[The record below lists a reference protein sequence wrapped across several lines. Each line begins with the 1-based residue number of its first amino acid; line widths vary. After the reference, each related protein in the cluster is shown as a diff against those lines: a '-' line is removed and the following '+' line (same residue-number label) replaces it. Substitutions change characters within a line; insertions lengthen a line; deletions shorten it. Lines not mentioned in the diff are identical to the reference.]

1 MKYLE
6 EINGELYVCK
16 NIATSHKSI
25 VTFSHKVD
33 KEELLEN
40 ENFEELIKLQ
50 KMKHFS
56 MQSALRFWDNFDLE
70 LYKNILELRNNE

>member
-6 EINGELYVCK
+6 EINGDFHVCK
-16 NIATSHKSI
+16 NISTSD
-25 VTFSHKVD
+25 KVD
-33 KEELLEN
+33 KDK
-40 ENFEELIKLQ
+40 LIKIQ

-56 MQSALRFWDNFDLE
+56 MQSALRFWDNFDLD